1 MSSVPVSMDD
11 LELIV
16 SDCARDLLEHWA
28 IESDLQE
35 DELPEYAVMAAETA
49 TFVVDRFMGYMNG
62 IMERESNPFK

>member
-1 MSSVPVSMDD
+1 MSSVPISMDN

-16 SDCARDLLEHWA
+16 SDCARDLLERWA

-35 DELPEYAVMAAETA
+35 HELADYAVMAAETA
-49 TFVVDRFMGYMNG
+49 TFVIDKFMGYMNG